1 MANKY
6 ANKVIVN
13 NETII
18 DLTEDTIS
26 ADKILSGYT
35 AHDASGA
42 AITGTVVTQKYY
54 TGSSNPSSSLG
65 TNGDLYL
72 KV

>member
-1 MANKY
+1 MANRY
-6 ANKVIVN
+6 ANKVVVN

-42 AITGTVVTQKYY
+42 TITGTVVIQKYY